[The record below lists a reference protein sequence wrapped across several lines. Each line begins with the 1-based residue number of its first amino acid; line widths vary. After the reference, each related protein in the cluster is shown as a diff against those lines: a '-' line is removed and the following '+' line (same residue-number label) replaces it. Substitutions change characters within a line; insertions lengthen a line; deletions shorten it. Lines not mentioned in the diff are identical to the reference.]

1 MEDLDLQEKIRAKV
15 ASIAAVADSLPGVI
29 IIHTT
34 QLGMVYMSPLGLKQL
49 GVELSDL
56 QGMNSEKYHEKFFNA
71 DDAKDYVPKLLNL
84 MERNSDESVQFFQQ
98 VRINGNEHW
107 TWHISSM
114 KILMR
119 DDAGKPVLLITFA
132 CPVDPM
138 SHVTTKVSRLLE
150 ENEFLRTHYHQ
161 FSKLGKREKDVL
173 KLLALGKS
181 SAKIAEELF
190 ISVATV
196 ETHRKNIK
204 NKLNANSSFDL
215 SLYARAFDLI

>member
-1 MEDLDLQEKIRAKV
+1 MDVALEEKIKEKV
-15 ASIAAVADSLPGVI
+15 ASVAAVADSFPGVI
-29 IIHTT
+29 VIHTT
-34 QLGMVYMSPLGLKQL
+34 DLAIVYMSPSGLNQL
-49 GVELSDL
+49 GVKLTDL
-56 QGMNSEKYHEKFFNA
+56 QGMNAEKYHEKYFNP
-71 DDAKDYVPKLLNL
+71 DDAKDYVPKLLSL
-84 MERNSDESVQFFQQ
+84 MERNSDENVSFFQQ
-98 VRINGNEHW
+98 VRINGKDDW

-132 CPVDPM
+132 FPVEPM
-138 SHVTTKVSRLLE
+138 NHVTAKVSRLLE
-150 ENEFLRTHYHQ
+150 ENTFLRTHYTQ

-173 KLLALGKS
+173 RLLALGKS

-204 NKLNANSSFDL
+204 NKLSAASSFDIGQ
-215 SLYARAFDLI
+215 YARAFDLI